1 MPHTSSHRRVRL
13 RAFSCY
19 LEGRLGV
26 VCPWRRGLREGR
38 SLVSLGSIPES
49 HDGDSLQGLK
59 IPRIKD

>member
-19 LEGRLGV
+19 LEGGLGG

-38 SLVSLGSIPES
+38 SLVSLGSVPES
-49 HDGDSLQGLK
+49 HDGDS
-59 IPRIKD
+59 RA